1 MAHIIRF
8 GARKG
13 TERNKPLFVIWK
25 KEEKE
30 GRELSSGPWCG
41 RASSVPAVW
50 RSQQSLWAEAHWRTR
65 LRAERIYCEGL
76 EVTHNS

>member
-13 TERNKPLFVIWK
+13 TERNKPLFVICK

-30 GRELSSGPWCG
+30 GRELSIRAVVWPCQQC
-41 RASSVPAVW
+41 ASSVAGPAVTLG
-50 RSQQSLWAEAHWRTR
+50 RGPLENQAESRKD
-65 LRAERIYCEGL
+65 LL
-76 EVTHNS
+76 